1 MISSLES
8 MWEDETW
15 LHKPGPTLERDSS
28 EQKQACLTP
37 LVMRTTNFHIS
48 HDYQSNS
55 FPVSKIYEK
64 VGGRTKPS
72 YVLADESLEWPC

>member
-1 MISSLES
+1 LIS
-8 MWEDETW
+8 WEDETW
-15 LHKPGPTLERDSS
+15 LHKPGPCSTPDSS

-55 FPVSKIYEK
+55 FHVSKVHTENK
-64 VGGRTKPS
+64 AKSRSGGLILGVD
-72 YVLADESLEWPC
+72 VLRRFRL